1 MQHLLY
7 TSSFLITCLLLF
19 CFPVSHALFSYFSA
33 TCTFGEW
40 YLLLFCEGGRL
51 GPRSAPR
58 AVAAVPRLDPRER
71 TGGSVGWSARTYI
84 RAMFDPKVTCHL
96 VDRSKNP
103 RRQRIPGES
112 NPCRFFWLIDPLSHV
127 FPIFFL
133 HNPKLRPPM
142 SSQSI
147 AVHLADEENDGYLNK
162 AFSITKIHGE
172 HDSRSS
178 IDGAHDNS

>member
-1 MQHLLY
+1 MRYSLI
-7 TSSFLITCLLLF
+7 FLR
-19 CFPVSHALFSYFSA
+19 HALLGNG
-33 TCTFGEW
+33 TC
-40 YLLLFCEGGRL
+40 YYFCEGERL
-51 GPRSAPR
+51 GSRSAPR

-71 TGGSVGWSARTYI
+71 TGGLVVVGWIARTYI
-84 RAMFDPKVTCHL
+84 RSMFDPKVTCHL

-112 NPCRFFWLIDPLSHV
+112 NPCRCFWLIDPLGHV
-127 FPIFFL
+127 FSYFLL

-147 AVHLADEENDGYLNK
+147 AVHQADEENDGYLNK